1 MVATQEWKIIIVTTG
16 KIYGGNLSC
25 NPQLQDK
32 RTLSFLNSTVAD
44 YMDKHSLKGYILL
57 KDVSLLLNSEIVFT
71 VDKALIKKSE
81 IIFVYDEY
89 KQMGSDIDRKRFYA
103 LQEQRSQATTGVNIV
118 TSMAKDSFYNIKGEY
133 KGAFKEIIA
142 RQFVPLVNVEIEE
155 IFEKD
160 GKVCKKK
167 QKKNPF
173 IALNKDY
180 IESILVID

>member
-1 MVATQEWKIIIVTTG
+1 MT
-16 KIYGGNLSC
+16 
-25 NPQLQDK
+25 
-32 RTLSFLNSTVAD
+32 
-44 YMDKHSLKGYILL
+44 
-57 KDVSLLLNSEIVFT
+57 
-71 VDKALIKKSE
+71 
-81 IIFVYDEY
+81 
-89 KQMGSDIDRKRFYA
+89 
-103 LQEQRSQATTGVNIV
+103 
-118 TSMAKDSFYNIKGEY
+118 KDSFYNIKGEY

-160 GKVCKKK
+160 GKVCKEK